1 MTTTKK
7 KCSKNHAAP
16 QPSFNLKLT
25 KFELVHLRDVL
36 SITSPPDL
44 TRTLSQML
52 AEAEDR
58 SLVEQKLWSKVAA
71 ACDAAQVPM
80 GDDAPDFVAAPMA
93 PPPIG
98 VFRMAH
104 EPQDE
109 SPEPAGF
116 LPKQEED

>member
-1 MTTTKK
+1 MSTAKK
-7 KCSKNHAAP
+7 KCRKNHVAP
-16 QPSFNLKLT
+16 TPTFPLKLT

-44 TRTLSQML
+44 QRTLSQML

-58 SLVEQKLWSKVAA
+58 SLVEQKLWGKISA
-71 ACDAAQVPM
+71 ACEAAGVPM

-109 SPEPAGF
+109 EETQTGF